1 MSALIGHGPLL
12 NELRR
17 LAVSPEPPHAI
28 LLDGPESTGRTL
40 LARTYAQILNC
51 LERDARP
58 LEEMPCGV
66 CRPCR
71 LIEEQKHADVI
82 DLGIGETLCHPRP
95 GDSHDHDR
103 ARDIRICQ
111 VRGLI
116 DVVSRFPLEARTRVI
131 IIDPAESMRP
141 EAQNSLLKTLE
152 EPPPHTALILLTAAP
167 QDLLDT
173 VLSRC
178 RRLEIRPVPRAAVE
192 AALLERGYDPAIAKA
207 ASEQANGRP
216 GLALRLAQEPSLLDD
231 RDRLLD
237 RFAEVAAGGLKD
249 RFAYAD
255 RLADRWRGDPAGVRK
270 ELATW
275 DYFWERELR
284 AATGDGEKDEALA
297 AARALKAIS
306 TCRDNLTANVIARAA
321 VGLMVMSFP
330 RRTLA
335 APSTEE
341 PVHA

>member
-1 MSALIGHGPLL
+1 MPALIGHGPLL

-17 LAVSPEPPHAI
+17 LALSPDPPHAI
-28 LLDGPESTGRTL
+28 LFDGPESTGRTL
-40 LARTYAQILNC
+40 LARTYAQLLNC
-51 LERDARP
+51 LERDKRP
-58 LEEMPCGV
+58 IEDLPCGQ

-82 DLGIGETLCHPRP
+82 DLGIGDTLCHPRP
-95 GDSHDHDR
+95 GDSHDHNR
-103 ARDIRICQ
+103 AREIRICQ
-111 VRGLI
+111 VRGLV
-116 DVVSRFPLEARTRVI
+116 DLVSRYPLEASTRVI
-131 IIDPAESMRP
+131 IIDPAEAMRM

-152 EPPPHTALILLTAAP
+152 EPPPHTALILLSSAT

-173 VLSRC
+173 ILSRC
-178 RRLEIRPVPRAAVE
+178 RRIEVRPVARATVE
-192 AALLERGYDPAIAKA
+192 EGLIARGFDAETAAA
-207 ASEQANGRP
+207 AAEQAVGRP
-216 GLALRLAQEPSLLDD
+216 GLAIRLAEEPSLLAD
-231 RDRLLD
+231 RARVLE

-255 RLADRWRGDPAGVRK
+255 RLAERWRSDPAGVRK

-284 AATGDGEKDEALA
+284 AATDASDKEAALA
-297 AARALKAIS
+297 AAEALKAIA

-321 VGLMVMSFP
+321 VELMVLRFP

-335 APSTEE
+335 ATPTEE